1 MIGAVP
7 APGAIIRARRQ
18 ANGLTQAQLALRAH
32 TTQAAVS
39 RLERGELSPTFETFA
54 GLLAAMGETFAV
66 DVRREAGDF
75 DRGHLRDLRAR
86 TPAER
91 LELAV
96 GWNRLA
102 GQVAVAGRGARGERD
117 E

>member
-1 MIGAVP
+1 MP

-54 GLLAAMGETFAV
+54 GLLAVMGETFAV
-66 DVRREAGDF
+66 EVRREAGDF
-75 DRGHLRDLRAR
+75 DRAHLRDLLAR

-91 LELAV
+91 LELAI

-102 GQVAVAGRGARGERD
+102 GHVALAGSRVRGEGD
-117 E
+117 K